1 MIFGM
6 IKIGIVTG
14 LFYLLLQS
22 IKRHHPNSPLID
34 FFEFLL
40 VLLEGFLVIS
50 GLAVLMLFAI
60 GLLILL

>member
-14 LFYLLLQS
+14 FIYLLLHS
-22 IKRHHPNSPLID
+22 IKRHNPDSPLID
-34 FFEFLL
+34 LFEFLL
-40 VLLEGFLVIS
+40 VFLEGFLVIS